1 MAIFSDLV
9 EDVMEF
15 FMNDFLVFRTSF
27 THCLHNLNIV
37 LERCQAKNLFLN

>member
-15 FMNDFLVFRTSF
+15 FMNVFFGIQDFIYSLYPQFE
-27 THCLHNLNIV
+27 HCA
-37 LERCQAKNLFLN
+37 RKMSS